1 MSKRKKKES
10 ERTRKRV
17 CIFRTKAQSGHYK
30 PRFPGSKFKTRR
42 SELWGAVDDEID
54 SRSQL
59 TTTTRLH
66 RHPLLM
72 SRRQL

>member
-42 SELWGAVDDEID
+42 SEL
-54 SRSQL
+54 
-59 TTTTRLH
+59 
-66 RHPLLM
+66 
-72 SRRQL
+72 